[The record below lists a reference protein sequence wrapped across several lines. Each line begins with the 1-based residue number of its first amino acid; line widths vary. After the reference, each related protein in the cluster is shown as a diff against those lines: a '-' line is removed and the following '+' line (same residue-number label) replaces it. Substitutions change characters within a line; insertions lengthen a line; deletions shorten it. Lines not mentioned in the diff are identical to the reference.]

1 MNNNLL
7 LDLYVNGDIEK
18 MLSEFKNN
26 SPREIMNFITD
37 YIIKWIEENKITE
50 MRSRASEE
58 YNAYDYFRDSMKKN
72 QWWRFKDLISSER
85 TRKMI
90 VEKAKENG
98 DETLTD
104 EDWADLRA
112 ADF

>member
-1 MNNNLL
+1 
-7 LDLYVNGDIEK
+7 
-18 MLSEFKNN
+18 
-26 SPREIMNFITD
+26 
-37 YIIKWIEENKITE
+37 
-50 MRSRASEE
+50 
-58 YNAYDYFRDSMKKN
+58 MKKN

-98 DETLTD
+98 DEALTD